1 MKILHVL
8 GGSINSG
15 ASKGALLLHQHLLK
29 LGVDSNVLCEDYS
42 NDNKIFSTSLN
53 FKDKIHKNARTLIDR
68 LPKVFYLKRKP
79 STFSNNIIGY
89 DLQRN
94 KHYYSADIIHLH
106 WVNNGFFNL
115 SDINEIKKPIVW
127 TMRNLG
133 FFRRSLFVRVSKYK
147 NKCFSYLQLSSNFF
161 MIYPHIIKIEK
172 KNIIKKISNCSSK

>member
-68 LPKVFYLKRKP
+68 LPKVFYLKE
-79 STFSNNIIGY
+79 S
-89 DLQRN
+89 L
-94 KHYYSADIIHLH
+94 AHL
-106 WVNNGFFNL
+106 VTIL
-115 SDINEIKKPIVW
+115 LV
-127 TMRNLG
+127 
-133 FFRRSLFVRVSKYK
+133 
-147 NKCFSYLQLSSNFF
+147 
-161 MIYPHIIKIEK
+161 MIYKEI
-172 KNIIKKISNCSSK
+172 NITIVQILYIYIG